1 MIAVIEHLLME
12 EGLRFFPLWLKET
25 EMILSGFKG
34 FISLEEIGLPDNS
47 EKTFILLR
55 FQTFTLFEI
64 WTSSTSHKLQ
74 LEKLKY
80 FMKRG
85 ANAQIFKSKKF

>member
-64 WTSSTSHKLQ
+64 WTFSTNHKQQ
-74 LEKLKY
+74 LGKLES
-80 FMKRG
+80 FMKIG